1 MIIVRKWLR
10 RFWIDRAKVGPGID
24 ARVMSVGKTDAEG
37 IRSDQFCIECLQG
50 AFTSGCGGQHGERI
64 ALKFFPQFTCFS

>member
-1 MIIVRKWLR
+1 MIFVRRWLR

-37 IRSDQFCIECLQG
+37 ICSDQFCIECLKW
-50 AFTSGCGGQHGERI
+50 AFTSGCGGQHGEWI
-64 ALKFFPQFTCFS
+64 ALKLFPQFTRFS